1 MFISNVRLRKY
12 FRYIFLSITCSFI
25 IIINLFSFSIINFF
39 QGKAIENE
47 YTTNLKVLYQIKYNV
62 EHMDNMIK
70 KLCLSTYTTPY
81 IRYMMYEE
89 DQDYGELLKL
99 TNRLRDTIQN
109 TNDFIHSIF
118 IYNGTNKQ
126 FFSTFQ
132 GLEFKDEYLNNMIN
146 NPNQCPP
153 KLTPIYRN
161 IKLINEDDK
170 EINIDDVFTYILYD
184 NYDEEKGIDGS
195 IIFNIKAEW
204 LFDNIKMINS
214 LNDYSD
220 EGIYILND
228 QNEIINLD
236 NNSSLKPEYES
247 DIKKDVVNNMNGDIG
262 YFTSKISNEKFLV
275 SYMKIE
281 EVDWT
286 IINVKPHKQL
296 FKYITKMK
304 LGILLITSLFL
315 FITIILSIII
325 TSKIYK
331 PVGSLVSQLKNEDKE
346 INNNDEIALLQNTY
360 LYYSRELKRLNTENN
375 KKDAIYRNYFLRK
388 LLINSSAVTKNELRE
403 AKEEKSINLS
413 FDNKF
418 VLCILNIDNQIEFQH
433 KSKEDKE
440 LYSFAIMNITTEIIS
455 DLHKNTAIDMRQGN
469 IAIIVSNIKGENY
482 DKDLID
488 KLTIAQ
494 NKFIKYFNMSFS
506 ISVSTICNDIHMLEK
521 YYKEAVE
528 NMKYKYIFGNKTII
542 TPEMVKMNRNNP
554 NYSYSND
561 LEKKLLEAINSGIK
575 RDINEVLI
583 KIYKEISEL
592 HHDNITVSILK
603 LTTTIRE
610 TYTQI
615 NLLRFEPVDI
625 DIENLVLRASQIEYL
640 DEYKTF
646 IQSLIE
652 SFSIKPN
659 EGNEKKQV
667 ILVETVKDI
676 IHGNYSDKGL
686 CLSQIA
692 EILKVSQ
699 GYLGNVFKSYM
710 KISIGAYINNVRLEK
725 AAELLKNSNMS
736 INEILEYI
744 GIENK
749 TYFYTLFK
757 KKYGVT
763 PKQYSLK
770 AAVSPYL

>member
-62 EHMDNMIK
+62 EYMDNMIK
-70 KLCLSTYTTPY
+70 KLCLLTYTTPY
-81 IRYMMYEE
+81 IKYMMYEKE
-89 DQDYGELLKL
+89 QDYGELLRL

-109 TNDFIHSIF
+109 TNDFIHSIY
-118 IYNGTNKQ
+118 IYNESNKQ
-126 FFSTFQ
+126 FFSTYQ
-132 GLEFKDEYLNNMIN
+132 GLEFKDKYLENMIN
-146 NPNQCPP
+146 SNQCPP

-161 IKLINEDDK
+161 IKLINEDEK
-170 EINIDDVFTYILYD
+170 EFNVDDVFTYILYD
-184 NYDEEKGIDGS
+184 NYDEERGIDGS
-195 IIFNIKAEW
+195 IIFNIKADW
-204 LFDNIKMINS
+204 LFDNIKLINS

-220 EGIYILND
+220 EGIYILD
-228 QNEIINLD
+228 EQNEIINLD
-236 NNSSLKPEYES
+236 NNFSLKPEYES
-247 DIKKDVVNNMNGDIG
+247 DIKKEVVNNMNGNIG
-262 YFTSKISNEKFLV
+262 YFTSKISDEKFLV
-275 SYMKIE
+275 SYMKIKK
-281 EVDWT
+281 VNWT
-286 IINVKPHKQL
+286 IINVKPHKQVI
-296 FKYITKMK
+296 KYITKMK
-304 LGILLITSLFL
+304 IGILLITILFL

-331 PVGSLVSQLKNEDKE
+331 PVGSLISQLKKEDE
-346 INNNDEIALLQNTY
+346 HVNNNDEIALLKNTY
-360 LYYSRELKRLNTENN
+360 SYYSQELKRLNTENN
-375 KKDAIYRNYFLRK
+375 KKDVIYKNYFLRK
-388 LLINSSAVTKNELRE
+388 LLINSSAITQNELRE
-403 AKEEKSINLS
+403 AKKEKRIDLN

-418 VLCILNIDNQIEFQH
+418 VICILNIDNQLEFQH

-440 LYSFAIMNITTEIIS
+440 LYLFVIMNITTELLSNIY
-455 DLHKNTAIDMRQGN
+455 KNTAIDMRQGN
-469 IAIIVSNIKGENY
+469 IAIIVSNIKEEKY

-488 KLTIAQ
+488 KLIIAQ
-494 NKFIKYFNMSFS
+494 NKFLNYFNMSFS
-506 ISVSTICNDIHMLEK
+506 ISMSTICNDIQMLEK
-521 YYKEAVE
+521 FYKEAVE

-542 TPEMVKMNRNNP
+542 KPEMVEKNRSNP
-554 NYSYSND
+554 DYSYSNE

-575 RDINEVLI
+575 KDINEVLI
-583 KIYKEISEL
+583 KIYKEISRL
-592 HHDNITVSILK
+592 HHDHITVSILK
-603 LTTTIRE
+603 LTTTIKE
-610 TYTQI
+610 TYTKI

-625 DIENLVLRASQIEYL
+625 DIENLVMKASQIEFL

-676 IHGNYSDKGL
+676 IHQNYSDKGL

-725 AAELLKNSNMS
+725 AAELLKNSKMS